1 MKGGHTHKYQELG
14 FQEHVLG
21 GDTVYPIVTSEHPQ
35 RIQILIRGLVPTGLR
50 EAGGRSLLYTLVSS
64 SVKWA
69 QNRLP
74 SGTVHVVLQLPVGPT
89 RSSREEKATGLL
101 YDM

>member
-1 MKGGHTHKYQELG
+1 MKGGHTHQYQELG

-21 GDTVYPIVTSEHPQ
+21 GDTVYPIITSEHPL
-35 RIQILIRGLVPTGLR
+35 RIRILILLVATGLR

-74 SGTVHVVLQLPVGPT
+74 SGTVHIVLQLPVGWIW
-89 RSSREEKATGLL
+89 SSREEKATGLL
-101 YDM
+101 YDV